1 MVRRWSVTE
10 RRSIEQ
16 AMLGDRFRL
25 RAWRKRL
32 LKQKKSDDEQ
42 GWAEFNE
49 ALNHSVELRERRAA
63 HRAQIYYDPALPI
76 SSRVTEIA
84 ETVRKHQVLVL
95 CGETGSGKSTQ
106 LPKICLEMGRGIE
119 GMIGHTQPR
128 RIAART
134 IGSRVAQEVNSALG
148 DIVGYKVRFTD
159 QTKPTTLIKLMTDG
173 MLLAETTQDRFLEQ
187 YDTLILDEAHERSL
201 NVDFLL
207 GYIKRLL
214 PKRPDLRLII
224 TSATIDVDRFSQHFS
239 NEAGPAP
246 VIEVSGRTYPVE
258 VRWRPPDNEDSIDW
272 QSEIQTATR
281 EAMRTGPGDILVFLP
296 TERDIRETA
305 KNLRG
310 VQDRGETP
318 DILPLYARLTVA
330 EQNKVFQSGKSK
342 RRIVLATNVAESS
355 LTVPNIT
362 YVIDTGLARISRYSP
377 RSKVQRLPI
386 ESISR
391 ASADQRMGRCGRI
404 GPGICLRLFSE
415 EDYLTRER
423 FTPPEIRRTNL
434 AAVILQSRA
443 LHLGSLDSFPFI
455 DAPQSEKIRDGY
467 KTLFELGAIDDR
479 RDLTALGKRLARLPV
494 DPRIG
499 RMILAADE
507 HNCVSE
513 MLIIASALEL
523 QDPRERPVER
533 QQAAD
538 ESHARFQHP
547 RSDFLSIL
555 SLWDFFRD
563 LKAKLSGSQIRKACI
578 QSFLNYNRMREWGDI
593 HRQLQKLADDAKM
606 TRQSRSD
613 DYDAIHKAL
622 ATGLLSNVGLR
633 GERHEYTG
641 AGGNRFFLWPGSG
654 LFEKKPRWVVA
665 AELVETTRPYMRTVA
680 EIDVD
685 WLEPLAEHIIKY
697 SYSEPH
703 WSKKRGQAMAYE
715 KATLFGLTI
724 VPRRHIPLADADPE
738 EARKLLIEFGLVQGE
753 LHRHPP
759 FLRHNLQLVEE
770 LESQSAKQRDRDL
783 VLEAWRIE
791 QYYDLHLPQDVVD
804 PTSLDKWLKRS
815 ASKTP
820 TALKMTM
827 ADLLG
832 EVEVS
837 WADQQSFPD
846 AIEMPQTT
854 VSLDYLFE
862 PGDAD
867 DGLTVDVPKEGLA
880 QLSERRLNWLVP
892 GLLEQ
897 KVLALIKS
905 LPKRLRRN
913 FLPAQDVAS
922 ELTPE
927 IEFGVGSIE
936 EVLSVALTRRAGE
949 PIHVGDFQQA
959 KIPYHLQVNV
969 RVMDD
974 GGSVLA
980 SGRDV
985 SELRQKFGMEEASGP
1000 MELADDEW
1008 NRDGVTSW
1016 DFESLPEKVE
1026 VRRGGVP
1033 MTGYPAIIDQGNSV
1047 GLRLLDRGA
1056 DAKMLH
1062 RGGLRRLVVLEQRGS
1077 LREQVKWLP
1086 DIDKMRLFSGSLP
1099 ANKPLDDALIDWLAD
1114 RAFCA
1119 QGANPTTAEEYRKWL
1134 KAGRS
1139 RVEAAVHDLCQFAG
1153 KLLENYHEA
1162 AIILERAKAPSWSE
1176 NIGEIRLQIERLL
1189 VADFWCAVP
1198 YEWLQHFPRYLAG
1211 IVRRI
1216 DKLSGSREKDR
1227 ANMETVRE
1235 FDRRW
1240 VEAAVGEIATN
1251 SELLYYRYMVEEL
1264 RISLFAQ
1271 ELGTSMSVS
1280 PKRLDKQWEK
1290 VQRTL

>member
-1 MVRRWSVTE
+1 VTE
-10 RRSIEQ
+10 RRSIDE
-16 AMLGDRFRL
+16 AMLADRHRL
-25 RAWRKRL
+25 RAWKKRL
-32 LKQKKSDDEQ
+32 LKRTRSENESE
-42 GWAEFNE
+42 WTEFND
-49 ALNHSVELRERRAA
+49 ALAKSVDLRERRAT

-76 SSRVTEIA
+76 SARVDDIK
-84 ETVRKHQVLVL
+84 ETIRQHQVIVL

-106 LPKICLEMGRGIE
+106 LPKICLDMGRGIH

-134 IGSRVAQEVNSALG
+134 IASRVAQEVNSPLG
-148 DIVGYKVRFTD
+148 EIVGYKVRFTD
-159 QTKPTTLIKLMTDG
+159 QTKPTTLVKLMTDG
-173 MLLAETTQDRFLEQ
+173 MLLAETPQDRFLDQ

-214 PKRPDLRLII
+214 PKRRDLRLII
-224 TSATIDVDRFSQHFS
+224 TSATIDVDRFSQHFA
-239 NEAGPAP
+239 NEDGPAP

-258 VRWRPPDNEDSIDW
+258 VRWRPPENDDSIDW
-272 QSEIQTATR
+272 QQEIQAATR
-281 EAMRTGPGDILVFLP
+281 EAIRSGPGDILIFLP

-310 VQDRGETP
+310 VQERGESP

-330 EQNKVFQSGKSK
+330 EQNRVFQSGKKK

-362 YVIDTGLARISRYSP
+362 YVIDTGLARLSRYSA
-377 RSKVQRLPI
+377 RSKMQRLPI
-386 ESISR
+386 ENISQ

-415 EDYLTRER
+415 EDYDTRER

-443 LHLGSLDSFPFI
+443 LRLGSLDSFPFI
-455 DAPQSEKIRDGY
+455 DAPQADKIRDGY
-467 KTLFELGAIDDR
+467 KTLFELRAIDER
-479 RDLTALGKRLARLPV
+479 RDLTPLGKRLARIPV

-507 HNCVSE
+507 HNCLSE

-538 ESHARFQHP
+538 ESHRRFQHP

-555 SLWDFFRD
+555 NLWDFFRG
-563 LKAKLSGSQIRKACI
+563 LKEKLSGSQIRKACI

-593 HRQLQKLADDAKM
+593 HHQLQKLTDDAKM
-606 TRQSRSD
+606 TRGSRRD
-613 DYDAIHKAL
+613 DFDAIHKAL
-622 ATGLLSNVGLR
+622 ATGLLSNVGMR
-633 GERHEYTG
+633 GDRHEYTG

-654 LFEKKPRWVVA
+654 LFETKPRWAVA
-665 AELVETTRPYMRTVA
+665 AELVETSRPYMRTVA
-680 EIDVD
+680 EVNVD
-685 WLEPLAEHIIKY
+685 WLEPLAEHLLKY
-697 SYSEPH
+697 SYSDPH

-724 VPRRHIPLADADPE
+724 VQQRPIPLAEADPE

-753 LHRHPP
+753 LRRHPP

-770 LESQSAKQRDRDL
+770 LESQSAKQRERDL
-783 VLEAWRIE
+783 ALEPWRIE
-791 QYYDLHLPQDVVD
+791 RYYDEHLPADVVD
-804 PTSLDKWLKRS
+804 PTTLDKWI
-815 ASKTP
+815 ASNASQDP
-820 TALKMTM
+820 DALKMTM

-832 EVEVS
+832 EVDVDWVDE
-837 WADQQSFPD
+837 QSFPD

-854 VSLDYLFE
+854 VALDYLFE
-862 PGDAD
+862 PGDEA
-867 DGLTVDVPKEGLA
+867 DGLTVDVPKDGLA

-892 GLLEQ
+892 GLVEQ

-913 FLPAQDVAS
+913 FVPAQDAA
-922 ELTPE
+922 TAIAPT

-936 EVLSVALTRRAGE
+936 EALSEALSRHSGE
-949 PIHVGDFQQA
+949 PIQVGDFQRE

-969 RVMDD
+969 RVLGD
-974 GGSVLA
+974 GGEVLA
-980 SGRDV
+980 AGRDV
-985 SELRQKFGMEEASGP
+985 AKLRQRFGMEEESGP

-1008 NRDGVTSW
+1008 TRDEITSW
-1016 DFESLPEKVE
+1016 DLENLPAKVE
-1026 VRRGGVP
+1026 VRRGGIP
-1033 MTGYPAIIDQGNSV
+1033 MTGYPTLIDDGDTV
-1047 GLRLLDRGA
+1047 ALRLLDRA
-1056 DAKMLH
+1056 DDARLLH
-1062 RGGLRRLVVLEQRGS
+1062 RAGLRRLVVLDQRRS

-1086 DIDKMRLFSGSLP
+1086 DIEKMRLFSGSLP
-1099 ANKPLDDALIDWLAD
+1099 ANKSLDDALIDWLAD
-1114 RAFCA
+1114 RAFCS
-1119 QGANPTTAEEYRKWL
+1119 QDRNPTNPDEFRKWL
-1134 KAGRS
+1134 KAGRGH
-1139 RVEAAVHDLCQFAG
+1139 VEAAVHDLCQFAG
-1153 KLLENYHEA
+1153 KLLENYHAA
-1162 AIILERAKAPSWSE
+1162 AIALDAAKAPTWKE
-1176 NIGEIRLQIERLL
+1176 AIGEMRTQVERLL
-1189 VADFWCAVP
+1189 IADFWCAVP

-1211 IVRRI
+1211 IARRI
-1216 DKLSGSREKDR
+1216 DKLSGSLARDQ
-1227 ANMETVRE
+1227 ANIKTIAE

-1240 VEAAVGEIATN
+1240 VEAPIGEISTN
-1251 SELLYYRYMVEEL
+1251 SELLLYRYMIEEL
-1264 RISLFAQ
+1264 RISFFAQ
-1271 ELGTSMSVS
+1271 ELGTSISVS

-1290 VQRTL
+1290 VKRTL